1 MDGEGSTEHM
11 VQEDFDRTVLCYL
24 HVLVHLE
31 RQHVLNGI
39 DLLYTTEKL
48 IKKYEKNFSYRQMY
62 FPGHNIILS
71 LFFYITCICLTIV
84 ISDMFK
90 LSIKP

>member
-11 VQEDFDRTVLCYL
+11 VQEGFDRTVLCYL

-62 FPGHNIILS
+62 FPGHIILS
-71 LFFYITCICLTIV
+71 LFFYIICLTIV

>member
-11 VQEDFDRTVLCYL
+11 VQQDFDRTVLYYL

-62 FPGHNIILS
+62 FPGHIILS
-71 LFFYITCICLTIV
+71 FFFYIICLTIV

>member
-11 VQEDFDRTVLCYL
+11 VQQDFDRTVLCYL
-24 HVLVHLE
+24 HLLVHLE

-62 FPGHNIILS
+62 FPGHIILS
-71 LFFYITCICLTIV
+71 LFFYIICLTIV